1 MIRHLFANGVTP
13 VDNHLQLNDALRR
26 ACNITETGVDTVQCN
41 SDTTHA
47 EDKLRPECPHKVTM
61 NDYACRADAL
71 I

>member
-1 MIRHLFANGVTP
+1 VIRYLFANGVTP
-13 VDNHLQLNDALRR
+13 VEIHRQLMFNV
-26 ACNITETGVDTVQCN
+26 TETGVDTLQCN

-61 NDYACRADAL
+61 NDNACRAVAL